1 MTDEQVLSAVR
12 HAAEEGMQLL
22 AHCNGDAACAQLLR
36 CVKQAEGEGIDAAAL
51 RPVMIHAQ
59 LLGRDQMEAVRRTGI
74 LPSFFVA
81 HVYHWGDVHI
91 RNFGMERARFISPA
105 ASALRLGIPFTFHQ
119 DTPVLPPDMM
129 ETVWC
134 AVNRRTRDGALLD
147 GEAVDVWEAL
157 RAVTVN
163 GAYQYFEEDR
173 KGTIAP
179 GKSADFTVLDRNPLA
194 VEPMGLREIRV
205 LATIKEDD
213 CLWRVKDY

>member
-1 MTDEQVLSAVR
+1 MFTNYSKSCATLSNQYLCQSPQEGPDPGRIR
-12 HAAEEGMQLL
+12 HEIA
-22 AHCNGDAACAQLLR
+22 D
-36 CVKQAEGEGIDAAAL
+36 
-51 RPVMIHAQ
+51 
-59 LLGRDQMEAVRRTGI
+59 
-74 LPSFFVA
+74 
-81 HVYHWGDVHI
+81 
-91 RNFGMERARFISPA
+91 
-105 ASALRLGIPFTFHQ
+105 
-119 DTPVLPPDMM
+119 
-129 ETVWC
+129 C

-194 VEPMGLREIRV
+194 AEPMGLREIRV

-213 CLWRVKDY
+213 CLWKAKGC